1 VVPGFVNVTGDE
13 GIVFNTIIQKH
24 FLEYSALIG
33 KSANST
39 LGFCW
44 SITS

>member
-1 VVPGFVNVTGDE
+1 MPGFGHVSADE
-13 GIVFNTIIQKH
+13 GTVINIIIQKH

-39 LGFCW
+39 LGFC
-44 SITS
+44 